1 MEDYKELIKE
11 MLLRDFSPEGSGKE
25 TYLSTIQILEMVR
38 GVIPSKPIDEHA
50 IFEAMQEAGFHYEL
64 CSLSPSERGLGSE
77 EKSPVYLWILYKK

>member
-1 MEDYKELIKE
+1 MEDYKEIIKQ

-50 IFEAMQEAGFHYEL
+50 IFEAMQEAGFCYEL
-64 CSLSPSERGLGSE
+64 SFE
-77 EKSPVYLWILYKK
+77 EETPVYLWILYKK

>member
-64 CSLSPSERGLGSE
+64 FFE
-77 EKSPVYLWILYKK
+77 EESPVYLWILYKK

>member
-50 IFEAMQEAGFHYEL
+50 IFEAMREAGFHYEL
-64 CSLSPSERGLGSE
+64 FFE
-77 EKSPVYLWILYKK
+77 EESPVYLWILYKK

>member
-11 MLLRDFSPEGSGKE
+11 MLLRDFSPEGSGRE

-50 IFEAMQEAGFHYEL
+50 IFEAMQEAGFHYKL
-64 CSLSPSERGLGSE
+64 FFE
-77 EKSPVYLWILYKK
+77 EESPVYLWILYKK